1 MHTKTILKFAYII
14 TLCAF
19 LFSACQQEDPG
30 GALTADPRGQI
41 VSQELSGTYS
51 IAQIDSIVNSLGQ
64 PELLLLERNYGVS
77 IYNII
82 YETVDPKGE
91 PTVASG
97 ALVIPDM
104 EAPNAWVSY
113 QHGTVIKKDDV
124 PSKGSQELLIG
135 IVYSANSGVVT
146 SLPDYLGLG
155 DGPGLHPYVHG
166 KSQATAA
173 IDMIRAGKRVCES
186 LDVQLN
192 DKLMIFGYSQG
203 GHATMA
209 LNKEIEE
216 NYSDEFTVTASAPM
230 AGPYDMSGY
239 QAAPFTDEIAY
250 VAPYYFPYLLFS
262 YNAAYDLY
270 PNYADFLKS
279 PYDET
284 LPPLF
289 DGMHGGGQI
298 NDAMP
303 NIPSKIIKDDII
315 EGFKYNYNHPFRV
328 ALRENDLW
336 DWKPEAPMH
345 ICHCT
350 GDTQVFYEN
359 ALVAYNSFKDKGK
372 EDVELYTPNNG
383 DHGDCVIPCFLDALQ
398 WFSTFY

>member
-1 MHTKTILKFAYII
+1 MHTKTLFKFTYII
-14 TLCAF
+14 TLCAL

-41 VSQELSGTYS
+41 VSQEFSGSYS
-51 IAQIDSIVNSLGQ
+51 IDQIDSIVNSLGQ
-64 PELLLLERNYGVS
+64 SDLLFLPRNYSVD

-82 YETVDPKGE
+82 YETIDPKGE

-104 EAPNAWVSY
+104 DAPNAWVSY
-113 QHGTVIKKDDV
+113 QHGTVIRKDAV
-124 PSKGSQELLIG
+124 PTRGSEELLIG
-135 IVYSANSGVVT
+135 IIYAANSGVVT

-155 DGPGLHPYVHG
+155 DGPGLHPYVHA

-173 IDMIRAGKRVCES
+173 IDMIRAGKRLCKDLEVP
-186 LDVQLN
+186 LN

-216 NYSDEFTVTASAPM
+216 NYADEFTVTASAPM

-239 QAAPFTDEIAY
+239 QAAPFAEEVEY

-262 YNAAYDLY
+262 YNEAYNLY
-270 PNYADFLKS
+270 DNYSDFLKS

-289 DGMHGGGQI
+289 DGLHGGGQI
-298 NDAMP
+298 NDALP
-303 NIPSKIIKDDII
+303 NIPSKIIKDEILED
-315 EGFKYNYNHPFRV
+315 FKYNYNNPFRT
-328 ALRENDLW
+328 ALKENDLW

-350 GDTQVFYEN
+350 GDRQVFYEN
-359 ALVAYNSFKDKGK
+359 ALVAYNNFKDKGK
-372 EDVELYTPNNG
+372 QDVDLITPNNG
-383 DHGDCVIPCFLDALQ
+383 DHPDCVLPCFLDALI
-398 WFSTFY
+398 WFEEFY

>member
-1 MHTKTILKFAYII
+1 MHTKTIFKFAYII

-19 LFSACQQEDPG
+19 VFSACRQEQVGD
-30 GALTADPRGQI
+30 ALTADPRGQI

-51 IAQIDSIVNSLGQ
+51 ITQIDSIVNSLGQ

-91 PTVASG
+91 ATVASG

-104 EAPNAWVSY
+104 DTPNAWVSY
-113 QHGTVIKKDDV
+113 QHGTVTRKDDV

-135 IVYSANSGVVT
+135 IIYAANSGVVT

-155 DGPGLHPYVHG
+155 DGPGLHHYVHA

-209 LNKEIEE
+209 LNKEIQE
-216 NYSDEFTVTASAPM
+216 NYADEFTVTASAPM

-239 QAAPFTDEIAY
+239 QAAPFTEEISY

-262 YNAAYDLY
+262 YNSAYDLY
-270 PNYADFLKS
+270 PNYSDFLKS

-303 NIPSKIIKDDII
+303 NIPSKIIKDEII
-315 EGFKYNYNHPFRV
+315 EDFKYNYNHPLRV
-328 ALRENDLW
+328 ALRDNDLW

-398 WFSTFY
+398 WFATFY